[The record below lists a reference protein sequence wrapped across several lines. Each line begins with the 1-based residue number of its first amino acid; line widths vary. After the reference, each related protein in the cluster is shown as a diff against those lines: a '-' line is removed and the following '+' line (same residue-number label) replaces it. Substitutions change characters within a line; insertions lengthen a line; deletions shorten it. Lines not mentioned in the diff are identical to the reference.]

1 MIQSIILSA
10 AELGTST
17 QLVTQSLAADS
28 ANVLLLPN
36 SNSPPAIMFP
46 LVQGMGFVT
55 GIYNNS
61 TPYVQSSVF
70 FRSVVRVN
78 QAPRGGVTKYRITL
92 EDGKIVC
99 RSCGSHTNPCLL
111 TAQTVAGVR

>member
-10 AELGTST
+10 AELGNST
-17 QLVTQSLAADS
+17 RLVTQSLTAFS
-28 ANVLLLPN
+28 VNVLLLPN
-36 SNSPPAIMFP
+36 PNSPPAIMFP

-61 TPYVQSSVF
+61 TPYIQSSVF

-78 QAPRGGVTKYRITL
+78 QAPRGGVIKYRITL

-99 RSCGSHTNPCLL
+99 KSPVPIPILVC
-111 TAQTVAGVR
+111 